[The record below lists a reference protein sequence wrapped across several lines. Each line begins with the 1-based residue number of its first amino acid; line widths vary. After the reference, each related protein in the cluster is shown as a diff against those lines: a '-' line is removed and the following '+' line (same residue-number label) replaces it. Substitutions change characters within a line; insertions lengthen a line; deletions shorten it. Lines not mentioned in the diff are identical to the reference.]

1 MNGSKKLLILYI
13 LDVLRQ
19 YSDSDH
25 RLKQDD
31 IIRLIKEH
39 YGMDCERKA
48 IARNITALQDF
59 DYDIEYKDGY
69 YLVGRDFD
77 DSELRLL
84 IDGVLASRHIPASRA
99 KELIGKLER
108 LSSIYFQKRMRH
120 VCNISQMGHS
130 ENQTLFYV
138 IDILDE
144 AIEKNRQVK
153 FFYNHYGID
162 KKLHHLHEFKATV
175 NPYQMI
181 VANGRYYLIGNND
194 KFDNVVHW
202 RIDLI
207 TDIEPLDTPSKPMEK
222 VKGFEHGLDL
232 PRHLAEHI
240 YMFTGESVRVK
251 MRVKNGTINDVIDW
265 FGTDVSITPENE
277 DTCIVRLK
285 ANERAMFYWALQF
298 GNYVEILEPEG
309 LRNEIKRS
317 IMEMKNSYNSEG
329 LMKEGT

>member
-13 LDVLRQ
+13 LDVLKL
-19 YSDSDH
+19 YSDVYH

-48 IARNITALQDF
+48 IARNITALQEF
-59 DYDIEYKDGY
+59 DYDIAYEDGY
-69 YLVGRDFD
+69 YLVGRDFS

-84 IDGVLASRHIPASRA
+84 TDGVLASRHIPENRA
-99 KELIGKLER
+99 KELIGKLEG
-108 LSSIYFQKRMRH
+108 LSSIYFKKRMRH
-120 VCNISQMGHS
+120 VCNISQMSHS

-175 NPYQMI
+175 NPYQM
-181 VANGRYYLIGNND
+181 VVTNGRYYLIGNND

-202 RIDLI
+202 RLDLI

-222 VKGFEHGLDL
+222 VKGLEHGLDL

-240 YMFTGESVRVK
+240 YMFSGESARVK
-251 MRVKNGTINDVIDW
+251 MRVKASTVHDVIDW
-265 FGTDVSITPENE
+265 FGTDVSITPEDE

-285 ANERAMFYWALQF
+285 ANEHAMLYWTLQF
-298 GNYVEILEPEG
+298 GKYVEILEPEE
-309 LRNEIKRS
+309 LKDEIKRS
-317 IMEMKNSYNSEG
+317 IMEMRELYD
-329 LMKEGT
+329 

>member
-13 LDVLRQ
+13 LKVLKS
-19 YSDSDH
+19 YSDVDH

-31 IIRLIKEH
+31 IIRLIKDN

-48 IARNITALQDF
+48 IARNITALRDF
-59 DYDIEYKDGY
+59 DYDIEYNNGY
-69 YLVGRDFD
+69 YLLGREFD

-99 KELIGKLER
+99 KELIGKLTG
-108 LSSIYFQKRMRH
+108 LSNIYFKKRMRH
-120 VCNISQMGHS
+120 VCNISQMIHS

-138 IDILDE
+138 IDIFDE

-162 KKLHHLHEFKATV
+162 KKLHHIHEFKATV
-175 NPYQMI
+175 NPYQMV

-202 RIDLI
+202 RLDLI

-222 VKGFEHGLDL
+222 VKGLEHGLDL

-240 YMFTGESVRVK
+240 YMFSGESARVK
-251 MRVKNGTINDVIDW
+251 MRVKASAVHDVIDW
-265 FGTDVSITPENE
+265 FGTDVSITPEDE

-285 ANERAMFYWALQF
+285 ANEHAMLYWTLQF
-298 GNYVEILEPEG
+298 GKYVEILEPEE
-309 LRNEIKRS
+309 LKNEIKKS
-317 IMEMKNSYNSEG
+317 IMEMKD
-329 LMKEGT
+329 L